1 MIWEQGA
8 WVDGRV
14 GRARAHPVPLS
25 QLDIFHFQINKPES
39 NQKTG
44 RTTSTMKY
52 RVEAVAES
60 SGRSERWRA
69 LQAQRGQRNRT
80 LYQGVLT
87 VGKTNPHNVWL

>member
-8 WVDGRV
+8 WVDGGI
-14 GRARAHPVPLS
+14 GRSRAHPVPLL
-25 QLDIFHFQINKPES
+25 QLGIFHFQVNKPES
-39 NQKTG
+39 DPTTG

-52 RVEAVAES
+52 RIEAGAES